1 MNNSNPKKICLI
13 TPGHIAT
20 NPRLVKEAEALLKY
34 GYQVHIVFTQYVN
47 ELAVEDE
54 QLLYTNAEVTFSVL
68 DWTNRTFRSK
78 FIRYTSGFRQ
88 KLLQVISKLISAKAF
103 HKYLINRN
111 YNWQLKQAINSK
123 ADLYIAHNLGAL
135 PVACNA
141 AKKNGRKCAFD
152 AEDFHR
158 FEVSDN
164 LDEYEV
170 KLKAIIEEEYIPQV
184 DHFTGASPLIS
195 TEYKRLFPVL
205 KPLTILNVF
214 PSAKH
219 VSVNQTSP
227 EKRLKLFWFSQT
239 IGAGRGIEN
248 IIEALGKCHHRSFEL
263 HLLGS
268 FTAVITETFAALAKR
283 NNIDPDLIYFYQP
296 ISPDKII
303 AFASQFDIG
312 MASETGYPYN
322 RDICLTNKIFTYIQ
336 AGLAVVA
343 SDTKAQFD
351 LLQLYPCIGKVYEK
365 GNVFTL
371 TQVLDFYYEN
381 RDALQNAKQESF
393 LLGQSKMNW
402 ETEHKAFVSSIQN
415 VLN

>member
-1 MNNSNPKKICLI
+1 MLKLPLMFLTGQTEHSSQNSFVISP
-13 TPGHIAT
+13 A
-20 NPRLVKEAEALLKY
+20 
-34 GYQVHIVFTQYVN
+34 
-47 ELAVEDE
+47 
-54 QLLYTNAEVTFSVL
+54 
-68 DWTNRTFRSK
+68 
-78 FIRYTSGFRQ
+78 FRQ
-88 KLLQVISKLISAKAF
+88 KLLQVISKLTSIKAF
-103 HKYLINRN
+103 HNYLINRN
-111 YNWQLKQAINSK
+111 YNWQLKQAIKSK

-141 AKKNGRKCAFD
+141 AKKNGSKCAFD

-164 LDEYEV
+164 PDEYEV
-170 KLKAIIEEEYIPQV
+170 KLKVFIEEEYIPLV

-195 TEYKRLFPVL
+195 TEYKQLFPVL
-205 KPLTILNVF
+205 KPITILNVF

-219 VSVNQTSP
+219 VSVSQTST
-227 EKRLKLFWFSQT
+227 EKKIKLFWFSQT

-248 IIEALGKCHHRSFEL
+248 IIEALGKCRHRSFEL

-268 FTAVITETFAALAKR
+268 FTTVITEILASLAKR

-303 AFASQFDIG
+303 AFATQFDIG

-343 SDTKAQFD
+343 SDTTAQFD
-351 LLQLYPCIGKVYEK
+351 LLQLYPCVGKVYEK
-365 GNVFTL
+365 ENVFSL
-371 TQVLDFYYEN
+371 AGVLDFYYEN
-381 RDALQNAKQESF
+381 RDALQKAKQDSF
-393 LLGQSKMNW
+393 LLGQSKLNW
-402 ETEHKAFVSSIQN
+402 ETEHKAFVSSVQN
-415 VLN
+415 VLS